1 MNKEEY
7 LKELKHHLKRLPAKD
22 YENAMEY
29 FTEYFEEAGTEQ
41 AEAVMA
47 ELGTPKEAAAEL
59 VRNLLEEKTEPEKTG
74 RKPISPIRAIL
85 IAVTAVL
92 LLPIGFPIFF
102 TGLVLILLV
111 VLLSFSLFLLGV
123 ASALSLLQQ
132 GVTMIF
138 DSIFMLPHSI
148 AGTATTFGAGLF
160 HLGESILIGMLII
173 YICHILAKCLLTSIR
188 KITAKRSV

>member
-1 MNKEEY
+1 MNKEAY
-7 LKELKHHLKRLPAKD
+7 LKELKHHLKKLPRKD

-47 ELGTPKEAAAEL
+47 ELGTPKEAAGEL
-59 VRNLLEEKTEPEKTG
+59 VRNLLEEKTETEKTG
-74 RKPISPIRAIL
+74 KKPLSPLRAIL

-92 LLPIGFPIFF
+92 LLPVGFPIIL

-111 VLLSFSLFLLGV
+111 VLIILCLFLFGV
-123 ASALSLLQQ
+123 ALDLSLLTE

-138 DSIFMLPHSI
+138 DSILMLPHSM
-148 AGTATTFGAGLF
+148 AGAATTLGAGLF
-160 HLGESILIGMLII
+160 HLGESILIGILVI
-173 YICHILAKCLLTSIR
+173 YICRLLAKCLLTAIH